1 VGYRDKCTK
10 YSAFTP
16 QISLE
21 VATRLVVFCKIIA
34 PNLTN

>member
-1 VGYRDKCTK
+1 VGYRGKCTK
-10 YSAFTP
+10 YPAFTP

-21 VATRLVVFCKIIA
+21 VATNLMVFCKIIA